1 MQHRTSTARVAF
13 LFVVAAL
20 VLQAA
25 PAFAMPAP
33 GSRARAGQ
41 LIAAASRYSLD
52 RHSGRAMRLGAPS
65 ASDFAPG
72 GHAAFLVERANERPA
87 ELVALT
93 LASGTGFT
101 PANAP
106 TAVRRL
112 RE

>member
-1 MQHRTSTARVAF
+1 MQHRSSAARVAL

-20 VLQAA
+20 VMQAA
-25 PAFAMPAP
+25 PAWAMPAP

-41 LIAAASRYSLD
+41 LIAAASRHSLD
-52 RHSGRAMRLGAPS
+52 RRSGCATRLGAPS

-72 GHAAFLVERANERPA
+72 GHAAFLVVRANERPV

-93 LASGTGFT
+93 SAGGTDFT
-101 PANAP
+101 PASAP